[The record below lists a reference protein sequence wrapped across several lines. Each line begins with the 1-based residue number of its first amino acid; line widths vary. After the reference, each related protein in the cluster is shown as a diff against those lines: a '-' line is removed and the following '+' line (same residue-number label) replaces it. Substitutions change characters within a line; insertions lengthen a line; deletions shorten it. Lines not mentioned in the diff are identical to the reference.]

1 MKKLDRLVEK
11 LIVDASMTVVERRK
25 VSGHMHFILRLPSGE
40 VRKLTTANTP
50 RNLEHTLRA
59 VERDLRRM
67 V

>member
-1 MKKLDRLVEK
+1 MKKLDRLIEK
-11 LIVDASMTVVERRK
+11 LIAEASMDVVERRK
-25 VSGHMHFILRLPSGE
+25 VSGHMHFTLRLPSGE

-50 RNLEHTLRA
+50 RNLDHMLRA